1 MTDPEGGRTG
11 NRFQS
16 DRVLERLASALQAR
30 RERHEP
36 PFQWPLMLVLG
47 GLVVS
52 LGIVATDHFRRGS
65 VLFAGFVLLAFVLR
79 LVLSDRTVGWL
90 AVRTRRTDLACLGFL
105 ALSVTVFSVI
115 VPPPS

>member
-11 NRFQS
+11 SRFQS
-16 DRVLERLASALQAR
+16 DRVLERLASARQAR

-36 PFQWPLMLVLG
+36 PLQWPLMLVLG
-47 GLVVS
+47 GLVLS
-52 LGIVATDHFRRGS
+52 LGIVSSDHFKRGS

-79 LVLSDRTVGWL
+79 LVLRDRTVGWL
-90 AVRTRRTDLACLGFL
+90 AVRSRRTDLICLGFL
-105 ALSVTVFSVI
+105 AISVTVFALI